1 MLPEPP
7 LPPLPPHAANAKHT
21 TAAAPLTIFAIE
33 LSTPLLP
40 CCSSFPMFAIRVHE
54 R

>member
-7 LPPLPPHAANAKHT
+7 LPPQAANADKT

-33 LSTPLLP
+33 LSKRLAPLLQLF
-40 CCSSFPMFAIRVHE
+40 SDVGYSDA
-54 R
+54 